1 MMDGRGGCCIARYT
15 DGAGRYDY
23 DLSQG
28 DRIMLRFRPI
38 APRPTTDYGCGGKP
52 VSSGESCAGSSNV
65 SFRGKRKCQQ
75 TENGVTARRC
85 TRRKRLNKTVAH
97 GGDALV
103 TLSLL
108 PEISDT
114 KLSVASAEKQKRQGP
129 FWLSFSDGGGMIT
142 PTYQSVEVMR
152 RTVVISSCM
161 TVDRVTDAWNDGYGL
176 GRSDEERKMNLVR
189 DTCPG
194 FISDGSGRVT
204 WTNEAYRKMARD
216 NIRVKEGAPE
226 NKSGDS
232 FHVIVRL
239 VMRERPMLTYTA
251 FTCRVTLQFTPSR
264 CLATCGEWTMEVLR
278 GSSTL
283 RPLCAFDREI
293 YITYWY
299 RTVRS
304 V

>member
-1 MMDGRGGCCIARYT
+1 
-15 DGAGRYDY
+15 
-23 DLSQG
+23 
-28 DRIMLRFRPI
+28 MLRFRPI
-38 APRPTTDYGCGGKP
+38 APKPTSDYGCGGKP
-52 VSSGESCAGSSNV
+52 VSSGESFSGSSNV

-75 TENGVTARRC
+75 TENGGSARRC
-85 TRRKRLNKTVAH
+85 TRRKKLEKTVAH
-97 GGDALV
+97 GGEAKV

-108 PEISDT
+108 PERPGQSAFTDM

-129 FWLSFSDGGGMIT
+129 FWLSLSDGGGMIT
-142 PTYQSVEVMR
+142 QTYQSVEVMG

-161 TVDRVTDAWNDGYGL
+161 TVERVTDAWNDGYGL

-226 NKSGDS
+226 NKSGES

-251 FTCRVTLQFTPSR
+251 FTCRMTLQFT
-264 CLATCGEWTMEVLR
+264 CQ
-278 GSSTL
+278 
-283 RPLCAFDREI
+283 DRE
-293 YITYWY
+293 
-299 RTVRS
+299 RCSVTVPCDVWRMDDGR
-304 V
+304 

>member
-1 MMDGRGGCCIARYT
+1 WTVGEGVALQGTPTELDGTLMISLKLIASCF
-15 DGAGRYDY
+15 DFVPS
-23 DLSQG
+23 LLNQ
-28 DRIMLRFRPI
+28 
-38 APRPTTDYGCGGKP
+38 PTTTAAE
-52 VSSGESCAGSSNV
+52 ESPYPAERAFPEAPTFPLEEVEERGNV
-65 SFRGKRKCQQ
+65 G
-75 TENGVTARRC
+75 RRR
-85 TRRKRLNKTVAH
+85 TVKLKKTVAH
-97 GGDALV
+97 GGEAKV

-108 PEISDT
+108 PERPGQSAFTDM
-114 KLSVASAEKQKRQGP
+114 KLSVVSAEKQKRQGP

-142 PTYQSVEVMR
+142 PTYQSV
-152 RTVVISSCM
+152 VISSCM
-161 TVDRVTDAWNDGYGL
+161 TVERVTDAWNDGYGL

-189 DTCPG
+189 HTCPG

-251 FTCRVTLQFTPSR
+251 FTCRVTLQFTYAPSR

-278 GSSTL
+278 GGSTL
-283 RPLCAFDREI
+283 RPLCALDREI
-293 YITYWY
+293 YIMYW
-299 RTVRS
+299 
-304 V
+304 

>member
-1 MMDGRGGCCIARYT
+1 MTLPLLSLITHEAPPIPDDSDHDAATLHFKKSTIGAFQPCLSGPETGREGG
-15 DGAGRYDY
+15 
-23 DLSQG
+23 
-28 DRIMLRFRPI
+28 
-38 APRPTTDYGCGGKP
+38 
-52 VSSGESCAGSSNV
+52 EAGS
-65 SFRGKRKCQQ
+65 KRFFQTPEHCGLSRYAIIPR

-108 PEISDT
+108 PEIPGQSAFTDT

-161 TVDRVTDAWNDGYGL
+161 TVERVTDAWNDGYGL

-204 WTNEAYRKMARD
+204 WTNEAYMKMARD

-251 FTCRVTLQFTPSR
+251 FTCRVTLQFT
-264 CLATCGEWTMEVLR
+264 CQ
-278 GSSTL
+278 
-283 RPLCAFDREI
+283 DRE
-293 YITYWY
+293 
-299 RTVRS
+299 RCSVTVPCDVWRMDDGGFAWKLD
-304 V
+304 VKAALCL

>member
-1 MMDGRGGCCIARYT
+1 WTVGEGVALQGTPTELDGTIMISLKVIASCF
-15 DGAGRYDY
+15 DFVPSLLD
-23 DLSQG
+23 Q
-28 DRIMLRFRPI
+28 P
-38 APRPTTDYGCGGKP
+38 PTTAAE
-52 VSSGESCAGSSNV
+52 ESPYPAERAVPEAPTFPLDERGNV
-65 SFRGKRKCQQ
+65 S
-75 TENGVTARRC
+75 RR
-85 TRRKRLNKTVAH
+85 RTVLPLGAH

-103 TLSLL
+103 TLSLIYI
-108 PEISDT
+108 PDTGQSAFTDT

>member
-23 DLSQG
+23 DLSQA

-38 APRPTTDYGCGGKP
+38 APKPTTDYGCGGKP

-108 PEISDT
+108 PEIPGQSAFTDT

-161 TVDRVTDAWNDGYGL
+161 TVERVTDAWNDGYGL

-194 FISDGSGRVT
+194 FISDGSG
-204 WTNEAYRKMARD
+204 
-216 NIRVKEGAPE
+216 APE

-239 VMRERPMLTYTA
+239 VMRERPMLTA
-251 FTCRVTLQFTPSR
+251 FTCRVTLQFT
-264 CLATCGEWTMEVLR
+264 CQ
-278 GSSTL
+278 
-283 RPLCAFDREI
+283 DRE
-293 YITYWY
+293 
-299 RTVRS
+299 RCSVTVPCDVWRMDDGGFAWKLD
-304 V
+304 VKAALCL

>member
-1 MMDGRGGCCIARYT
+1 MISLKVIASCF
-15 DGAGRYDY
+15 DFVPSLLD
-23 DLSQG
+23 Q
-28 DRIMLRFRPI
+28 P
-38 APRPTTDYGCGGKP
+38 PTTAAE
-52 VSSGESCAGSSNV
+52 ESPYPAERAVPEAPTFPLDERGNV
-65 SFRGKRKCQQ
+65 S
-75 TENGVTARRC
+75 RR
-85 TRRKRLNKTVAH
+85 RTVLPL
-97 GGDALV
+97 GD
-103 TLSLL
+103 
-108 PEISDT
+108 P

-161 TVDRVTDAWNDGYGL
+161 TVERVTDAWNDGYGL